1 MSVMG
6 VKIEQ
11 FDIPVCNSFKPKII
25 RDQLC
30 YEVEPQKYI
39 NTASSQEEIMK
50 VGLTFLLDY
59 NEDKEIIFENS
70 SVEENHLDIQKKGS
84 LVSSFSDS
92 INMEQT
98 MIHIE
103 TIGI

>member
-1 MSVMG
+1 MG

-39 NTASSQEEIMK
+39 NTESDKEEMLK
-50 VGLTFLLDY
+50 VGLTFLLDH
-59 NEDKEIIFENS
+59 NEDKEIIFDNS

-84 LVSSFSDS
+84 LVGSFSDS

-98 MIHIE
+98 LIHIE